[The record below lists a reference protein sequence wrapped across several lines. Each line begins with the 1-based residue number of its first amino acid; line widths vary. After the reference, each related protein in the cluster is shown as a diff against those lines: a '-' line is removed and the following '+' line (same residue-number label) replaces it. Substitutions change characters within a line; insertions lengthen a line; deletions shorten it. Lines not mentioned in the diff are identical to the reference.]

1 MVFHSFGVEVISLL
15 IRLDRPTER
24 EWNPDVAGVPLG
36 RQTTRN
42 LAKRKSG
49 QHLH

>member
-1 MVFHSFGVEVISLL
+1 MVFHSFGVEAISLL
-15 IRLDRPTER
+15 LRLDRPADRER
-24 EWNPDVAGVPLG
+24 NPDVAGVPLG

-49 QHLH
+49 QRLP